1 MQKKEVLVTYTFYP
15 SGNQDLRNAVA
26 GLEGQFPLRN
36 LHWKSSTRPALR
48 TIQKADIKLVELGDV
63 SPTKDSVSS
72 SVLDTPLVNVCFVSC
87 DDDNVY
93 KNNTRS
99 FIKDWLALLQSR
111 KNGHTFLI
119 VLVNAPTA
127 TGVAQNSKNVFGRD
141 KGIIA
146 KLKADFNLNK
156 RDICAQINLPPA
168 GTADLAA
175 WPDVVNKLKDNLLVA
190 FDNAVVEREEEVKR
204 GEAQR
209 VTVGWNFCTWFLL
222 KESLANSFE
231 GVNLYE
237 DALVIYEELE
247 AAFLQVQK
255 EQNLSWFGALG
266 GTGPRDDSLPIL
278 DTSAKP
284 YRDMLI
290 QSNITVF
297 DFRIYVFARQCQLL
311 GKIGRITEI
320 AKRGQWFV
328 ASLARKLREARD
340 DLPEFFIESWTF
352 TACMDLVARCDEWS
366 RLDRP
371 SGDYSGL
378 IAYESARSELLDVA
392 RIQVERIGVATGK
405 LPDRYPYKA
414 AVDVADSDDEKLYAA
429 SETGSIVNPDAEPAS
444 PRPVLSN
451 QTFMDAIKNE
461 EVFFNLYED
470 YSRQALQAYQACG
483 KVNSM
488 IRIKMGLAALAQ
500 FANKFDPAFE
510 YYRSLS
516 KDCLEL
522 HIWDRVTK
530 FALEGALVCHAKLEK
545 EQDAQWVNWALEYL
559 HACAV
564 TLEAEGEKDQL
575 ETTVAALRALQEP
588 RQVPNNKVFSM
599 QVLDHAA
606 EFDTCVSRTYLNV
619 EVENALPIL
628 MAVENAKL
636 EFDSEVFESITYAT
650 GPMELKPG
658 KQVVKFYCSTSI
670 AGPITLRQAVVTFGS
685 ISVVNVFPKNQLIVP
700 VHRNLLGLRT
710 VLRMPTLI
718 DLNKEKQ
725 VVLEVHTGRQAAK
738 AARLVVASLTEEVGF
753 MLEHASCEGRALDV
767 SSQSIGMGDLV
778 ADEVVA
784 IKVPFAGLP
793 RGDLAK
799 TQIVVQYESPTGR
812 VCTYIDQQTID
823 VGLPILV
830 NVQDFFRPEL
840 LVSSFTIA
848 SDGREYVR
856 VGSVE
861 LKTKDAFAIE
871 SCRPNWDEPLIV
883 TPSQP
888 MTCLFK
894 VRPTGKTISGG
905 QAVGLD
911 IKYQTVTG
919 EVDLLAQAALDTL
932 PESCAKLAR
941 AVRNHIDDR
950 AAWLQ
955 RYILSSDVGDIFDA
969 AWQKSVSNVAATS
982 IEAFVAAF
990 RPAVPVWRTLRV
1002 PVEIPLRRLLTTVN
1016 LTPSGGP
1023 RAVYEGRA
1031 IAFDLELATSFAWL
1045 GETPVERPVVSYEL
1059 TANADDWVIVGK
1071 KRGVYVADPA
1081 TTERQSIVLVPVRHG
1096 SLALPP
1102 VTVQLV
1108 QGGAPGIVCETYIAN
1123 AAQGVKVLPSRT
1135 GMTALVPIQRW
1146 EEQ

>member
-1 MQKKEVLVTYTFYP
+1 MLKKEVLVTYTFYP

-26 GLEGQFPLRN
+26 GLEEQFPLRN

-48 TIQKADIKLVELGDV
+48 TIQEVDIKFIELGDV
-63 SPTKDSVSS
+63 APAKGTVSA

-111 KNGHTFLI
+111 KNGHTSVI

-127 TGVAQNSKNVFGRD
+127 TGAAPSSKNVFGRD

-146 KLKADFNLNK
+146 KLKADFNHNK

-168 GTADLAA
+168 GTTDPAA
-175 WPDVVNKLKDNLLVA
+175 WPDVVNKLKESLLIA
-190 FDNAVVEREEEVKR
+190 FDSAVVEREEEVKR

-278 DTSAKP
+278 DTDAKP
-284 YRDMLI
+284 YRDLLI

-297 DFRIYVFARQCQLL
+297 DFRVYVFARQCQLL

-328 ASLARKLREARD
+328 ASLARRLREAKG

-414 AVDVADSDDEKLYAA
+414 AADVSEADDEKLYAA
-429 SETGSIVNPDAEPAS
+429 SETGSIVNPDADPAS
-444 PRPVLSN
+444 PRPALSN

-470 YSRQALQAYQACG
+470 YSRQALQAYQSCG

-488 IRIKMGLAALAQ
+488 IRIKTGLAALALY
-500 FANKFDPAFE
+500 AEHYDPAFE
-510 YYRSLS
+510 YYRSLA

-522 HIWDRVTK
+522 HVWDRVTK
-530 FALEGALVCHAKLEK
+530 FALEGALMCHAKLGK
-545 EQDAQWVNWALEYL
+545 EQNAQWVAWALEYL
-559 HACAV
+559 NACAV
-564 TLEAEGEKDQL
+564 TTAAEGETAQL
-575 ETTVAALRALQEP
+575 EATTAALRVLTER
-588 RQVPNNKVFSM
+588 RQVPNANIFKM
-599 QVLDHAA
+599 RILDHAA
-606 EFDTCVSRTYLNV
+606 ELDQDVSLTYLNV
-619 EVENALPIL
+619 EVENTLPVN
-628 MAVENAKL
+628 MAVDKAAL
-636 EFDSEVFESITYAT
+636 EFDSDIFENITYAT
-650 GPMELKPG
+650 DPMEFKPG

-670 AGPITLRQAVVTFGS
+670 AGPVTLRQTVVTFGA
-685 ISVVNVFPKNQLIVP
+685 ISFIAAFPKNQLIVP

-718 DLNKEKQ
+718 DLDQEKK
-725 VVLEVHTGRQAAK
+725 VALEVHAGKQAVA
-738 AARLVVASLTEEVGF
+738 AARLVVASQMEEVGF
-753 MLEHASCEGRALDV
+753 MLEHASCEGRQLDL
-767 SSQSIGMGDLV
+767 SSQSIGIGDLA
-778 ADEVVA
+778 ADEIVT
-784 IKVPFAGLP
+784 ISVPFAGLP

-799 TQIVVQYESPTGR
+799 TQIVVQYETSGGR

-830 NVQDFFRPEL
+830 NVQDFFRPDV

-861 LKTKDAFAIE
+861 LKTRDPFSIE
-871 SCRPNWDEPLIV
+871 PCRPKWDEPLLV
-883 TPSQP
+883 TPTQP
-888 MTCLFK
+888 MSCLFK
-894 VRPTGKTISGG
+894 VRPSGRVSSG
-905 QAVGLD
+905 QAVGLL
-911 IKYQTVTG
+911 IKYQTVTE
-919 EVDLLAQAALDTL
+919 EVDLLSQAALDAL
-932 PESCAKLAR
+932 PDSCAKLGR
-941 AVRNHIDDR
+941 AVRNHIEDR
-950 AAWLQ
+950 PAWLQ
-955 RYILSSDVGDIFDA
+955 PYLLSSDVRDIFDDR
-969 AWQKSVSNVAATS
+969 WRQSVSDLPQRTVD
-982 IEAFVAAF
+982 AFISALQ
-990 RPAVPVWRTLRV
+990 PSVPQWRTLRV
-1002 PVEIPLRRLLTTVN
+1002 PVEIPLRRLLTTVT
-1016 LTPSGGP
+1016 LTLSGAP
-1023 RAVYEGRA
+1023 MAIYEGRA
-1031 IAFDLELATSFAWL
+1031 LAFDLELSTSLAWL
-1045 GETPVERPVVSYEL
+1045 GEPPSEMIVSYEL
-1059 TANADDWVIVGK
+1059 TANAEDWAIAGK

-1081 TTERQSIVLVPVRHG
+1081 SPQRQSIVLVPVRHG

-1102 VTVQLV
+1102 VSVQLV
-1108 QGGAPGIVCETYIAN
+1108 NGGGIVCETYIAN

-1135 GMTALVPIQRW
+1135 GMTTLVPIQRW